1 MSRGEHPPAA
11 GSRAQP
17 GAPPGPPAPLDPPA
31 LPARPPVMGD
41 VAKMAGVSHQTVSR
55 VLNNHPNVS
64 GKTRERVESAIA
76 HLGYRR
82 NTAARSLV
90 TRRSRTIGV
99 LACETGQF
107 GPANTLLGVEQAGRE
122 AGYFVSIAN
131 LREVTGESIND
142 AIAHFRNQSVDGIV
156 ILVPHPDVL
165 AVLRDV
171 SVPVPIVA
179 VGAGAGNQLTGAS
192 LDQRLGAR
200 LAVDHLI
207 DLGHCSIAHISGPPH
222 WIDAAERI
230 KGWQEALGAA
240 GLGAEVLLEGGWDA
254 ASGYRAGLDL
264 LQHRSITAVFVAN
277 DQMAVGVLRAVQEAG
292 RHVPGDISVVGYDD
306 QPEAEFFMPPLTSI
320 KQDFE
325 ELGRRCMEAV
335 LQQLDGEQA
344 SGEQMVK
351 PRLVIRSTTA
361 APAPR

>member
-1 MSRGEHPPAA
+1 
-11 GSRAQP
+11 
-17 GAPPGPPAPLDPPA
+17 
-31 LPARPPVMGD
+31 MGD

-64 GKTRERVESAIA
+64 GQTKERVESAIA
-76 HLGYRR
+76 QLGYRR

-107 GPANTLLGVEQAGRE
+107 GPANTLLGVEQAGGRE

-131 LREVTGESIND
+131 LREVTDDSVND

-171 SVPVPIVA
+171 SFPVPIVA
-179 VGAGAGNQLTGAS
+179 VGAGTGNQLTGAS
-192 LDQRLGAR
+192 LNQRLGAR

-207 DLGHCSIAHISGPPH
+207 GLGHRRIAHISGPPH

-230 KGWQEALGAA
+230 KGWQESLAHA
-240 GLGAEVLLEGGWDA
+240 GLGADILLQGGWDA

-264 LQHRSITAVFVAN
+264 IKQHTVTAVFVAN

-292 RHVPGDISVVGYDD
+292 LHVPGDISVVGYDD
-306 QPEAEFFMPPLTSI
+306 QPEAEFFMPPPLTTI

-335 LQQLDGEQA
+335 LQQLDGDGGIGDQI
-344 SGEQMVK
+344 VN
-351 PRLVIRSTTA
+351 PRLVIRATTA
-361 APAPR
+361 APLN

>member
-1 MSRGEHPPAA
+1 M
-11 GSRAQP
+11 
-17 GAPPGPPAPLDPPA
+17 
-31 LPARPPVMGD
+31 MGD

-55 VLNNHPNVS
+55 VLNDHPNVS
-64 GKTRERVESAIA
+64 HNTRQRVEAAIA
-76 HLGYRR
+76 RLGYRR

-131 LREVTGESIND
+131 LREVTSDSIND
-142 AIAHFRNQSVDGIV
+142 AMGHFRSQSVDGIV

-165 AVLRDV
+165 AALDDV

-192 LDQRLGAR
+192 LNQRLGAR
-200 LAVDHLI
+200 LAVEHLI
-207 DLGHCSIAHISGPPH
+207 GLGHRSIAHISGPTH

-230 KGWQEALGAA
+230 EGWREAMGAA
-240 GLGAEVLLEGGWDA
+240 GLEADVLLQGAWDA
-254 ASGYRAGLDL
+254 ASGYQAGLELIDYG
-264 LQHRSITAVFVAN
+264 SVTAVFVAN
-277 DQMAVGVLRAVQEAG
+277 DQMAVGVLRALQEAG

-306 QPEAEFFMPPLTSI
+306 QPEAGFFMPPLTTI

-325 ELGRRCMEAV
+325 ELGRKTMEEM
-335 LQQLDGEQA
+335 LHQLEGQA
-344 SGEQMVK
+344 GTRDQIVD
-351 PRLVIRSTTA
+351 PRLVIRATTA
-361 APAPR
+361 APAHSTAAH

>member
-1 MSRGEHPPAA
+1 
-11 GSRAQP
+11 
-17 GAPPGPPAPLDPPA
+17 
-31 LPARPPVMGD
+31 MGD

-64 GKTRERVESAIA
+64 VQTKERVESAIA
-76 HLGYRR
+76 QLGYRR

-131 LREVTGESIND
+131 LREVTDDSVND

-171 SVPVPIVA
+171 SFPMPIVA
-179 VGAGAGNQLTGAS
+179 VGAGTGNQLTGAS
-192 LDQRLGAR
+192 LNQRLGAR

-207 DLGHCSIAHISGPPH
+207 GLGHRRIAHISGPPH

-230 KGWQEALGAA
+230 KGWQESLAHA
-240 GLGAEVLLEGGWDA
+240 GLGADILLQGGWDA

-264 LQHRSITAVFVAN
+264 IKQHTVTAVFVAN

-292 RHVPGDISVVGYDD
+292 LHVPGDISVVGYDD
-306 QPEAEFFMPPLTSI
+306 QPEAEFFMPPLTTI

-335 LQQLDGEQA
+335 LQQLDGDGGIGDQI
-344 SGEQMVK
+344 VN
-351 PRLVIRSTTA
+351 PRLVIRATTA
-361 APAPR
+361 APLN

>member
-1 MSRGEHPPAA
+1 
-11 GSRAQP
+11 
-17 GAPPGPPAPLDPPA
+17 
-31 LPARPPVMGD
+31 MGD

-64 GKTRERVESAIA
+64 VRTKQRVESAIA
-76 HLGYRR
+76 QLGYRR

-99 LACETGQF
+99 LACETSQF

-131 LREVTGESIND
+131 LREVTSASVND

-165 AVLRDV
+165 AALRDV
-171 SVPVPIVA
+171 EVPVPIVA

-200 LAVDHLI
+200 LAVEHLI
-207 DLGHCSIAHISGPPH
+207 ALGHRHIAHISGPPH

-230 KGWQEALGAA
+230 KGWQEALGNA
-240 GLGAEVLLEGGWDA
+240 GLEPDVLLQGAWDA
-254 ASGYRAGLDL
+254 ASGYRAGLEL
-264 LQHRSITAVFVAN
+264 IQQNTVTAVFVAN

-292 RHVPGDISVVGYDD
+292 LHVPDEISVVGYDD
-306 QPEAEFFMPPLTSI
+306 QPEAEFFMPPLTTI

-335 LQQLDGEQA
+335 LQQLDGD
-344 SGEQMVK
+344 GGTGDQMVN
-351 PRLVIRSTTA
+351 PRLVIRATTA
-361 APAPR
+361 APLN

>member
-1 MSRGEHPPAA
+1 
-11 GSRAQP
+11 
-17 GAPPGPPAPLDPPA
+17 
-31 LPARPPVMGD
+31 MGD

-64 GKTRERVESAIA
+64 VRTKQRVESAIA
-76 HLGYRR
+76 QLGYRR

-131 LREVTGESIND
+131 LREVTDESVND

-165 AVLRDV
+165 AALHDV
-171 SVPVPIVA
+171 SFSVPIVA

-207 DLGHCSIAHISGPPH
+207 GLGHRRIAHISGPPH

-230 KGWQEALGAA
+230 NGWQESLAKA
-240 GLGAEVLLEGGWDA
+240 GLGADVLLQGGWDA

-264 LQHRSITAVFVAN
+264 IEQHSVTAVFVAN

-292 RHVPGDISVVGYDD
+292 FRIPGDISVVGYDD
-306 QPEAEFFMPPLTSI
+306 QPEAEFFMPPLTTI

-335 LQQLDGEQA
+335 LQQLDGDGGTGDQI
-344 SGEQMVK
+344 VT
-351 PRLVIRSTTA
+351 PRLVIRATTA
-361 APAPR
+361 APLN

>member
-1 MSRGEHPPAA
+1 MSRGDQPPPA
-11 GSRAQP
+11 GSRALS
-17 GAPPGPPAPLDPPA
+17 GAPLGSAAQPV
-31 LPARPPVMGD
+31 RPPVMGD

-76 HLGYRR
+76 QLGYRR

-165 AVLRDV
+165 AVLGDV

-200 LAVDHLI
+200 LAVEHLI
-207 DLGHCSIAHISGPPH
+207 GLGHRNIAHISGPPH

-230 KGWQEALGAA
+230 KGWQEALGTA
-240 GLGAEVLLEGGWDA
+240 GLDAGVLLEGGWDA
-254 ASGYRAGLDL
+254 ASGYRAGRDL
-264 LQHRSITAVFVAN
+264 LDHRSITAVFVAN

-306 QPEAEFFMPPLTSI
+306 QPEAEFFMPPLTSV

-335 LQQLDGEQA
+335 LQQLDGEPA
-344 SGEQMVK
+344 SDEQMVN

>member
-1 MSRGEHPPAA
+1 
-11 GSRAQP
+11 
-17 GAPPGPPAPLDPPA
+17 
-31 LPARPPVMGD
+31 MGD

-64 GKTRERVESAIA
+64 GQTKERVESAIA
-76 HLGYRR
+76 QLGYRR

-131 LREVTGESIND
+131 LREVTDDSVND

-165 AVLRDV
+165 AALRDV
-171 SVPVPIVA
+171 SFPVPIVA
-179 VGAGAGNQLTGAS
+179 VGAGTGNQLTGAS
-192 LDQRLGAR
+192 LNQRLGAR

-207 DLGHCSIAHISGPPH
+207 GLGHRRIAHISGPPH

-230 KGWQEALGAA
+230 KGWQESLAHA
-240 GLGAEVLLEGGWDA
+240 GLGADILLQGGWDA

-264 LQHRSITAVFVAN
+264 IKQHTVTAVFVAN

-292 RHVPGDISVVGYDD
+292 LHVPGDISVVGYDD
-306 QPEAEFFMPPLTSI
+306 QPEAEFFMPPLTTI

-335 LQQLDGEQA
+335 LQQLDGDGGIGDQI
-344 SGEQMVK
+344 VN
-351 PRLVIRSTTA
+351 PRLVIRATTA
-361 APAPR
+361 APLN

>member
-1 MSRGEHPPAA
+1 
-11 GSRAQP
+11 
-17 GAPPGPPAPLDPPA
+17 
-31 LPARPPVMGD
+31 MGD

-64 GKTRERVESAIA
+64 HQTKQRVESAISQ
-76 HLGYRR
+76 LGYRR

-131 LREVTGESIND
+131 LREVTDHSVED
-142 AIAHFRNQSVDGIV
+142 AMAHFRNQSVDGIV

-165 AVLRDV
+165 AALRDV
-171 SVPVPIVA
+171 SFPVPIVA

-192 LDQRLGAR
+192 LNQRLGAR

-207 DLGHCSIAHISGPPH
+207 GLGHRRIAHISGPPH

-230 KGWQEALGAA
+230 TGWQESLENA
-240 GLGAEVLLEGGWDA
+240 GLHADVLLRGGWDA
-254 ASGYRAGLDL
+254 ASGYRTGLEL
-264 LQHRSITAVFVAN
+264 IQQHTVTAVFVAN

-292 RHVPGDISVVGYDD
+292 LHIPGHLSVVGYDD
-306 QPEAEFFMPPLTSI
+306 QPEAEFFMPPLTTI

-335 LQQLDGEQA
+335 LQQLDGDGGAGDQI
-344 SGEQMVK
+344 VN
-351 PRLVIRSTTA
+351 PRLVIRATTA
-361 APAPR
+361 APLN

>member
-1 MSRGEHPPAA
+1 
-11 GSRAQP
+11 
-17 GAPPGPPAPLDPPA
+17 
-31 LPARPPVMGD
+31 MGD

-64 GKTRERVESAIA
+64 VRTKQRVESAIA
-76 HLGYRR
+76 QLGYRR

-131 LREVTGESIND
+131 LREVTDESVND

-165 AVLRDV
+165 AALRDV
-171 SVPVPIVA
+171 SFPVPIVA

-192 LDQRLGAR
+192 LNQRLGAR

-207 DLGHCSIAHISGPPH
+207 GLGHRRIAHISGPPH

-230 KGWQEALGAA
+230 TGWQESLENA
-240 GLGAEVLLEGGWDA
+240 GLDADVLLRGGWDA
-254 ASGYRAGLDL
+254 ASGYRTGLEL
-264 LQHRSITAVFVAN
+264 IQQHTVTAVFVAN
-277 DQMAVGVLRAVQEAG
+277 DQMAVGVLRAVQESG
-292 RHVPGDISVVGYDD
+292 LHVPGDISVVGYDD
-306 QPEAEFFMPPLTSI
+306 QPEAEFFMPPLTTI

-335 LQQLDGEQA
+335 LRQLDGDGGAGDQI
-344 SGEQMVK
+344 VN
-351 PRLVIRSTTA
+351 PRLVIRATTA
-361 APAPR
+361 APLN

>member
-1 MSRGEHPPAA
+1 
-11 GSRAQP
+11 
-17 GAPPGPPAPLDPPA
+17 
-31 LPARPPVMGD
+31 MGD

-64 GKTRERVESAIA
+64 VHTKQRVESAIA
-76 HLGYRR
+76 QLGYRR

-131 LREVTGESIND
+131 LREVSDDSVND
-142 AIAHFRNQSVDGIV
+142 ALAHFRNQSVDGIV

-171 SVPVPIVA
+171 SFSVPIVA
-179 VGAGAGNQLTGAS
+179 VGAGTGNQLTGAS
-192 LDQRLGAR
+192 LDQRMGAR

-207 DLGHCSIAHISGPPH
+207 GLGHRSIAHISGPPH

-230 KGWQEALGAA
+230 KGWEESLANA
-240 GLGAEVLLEGGWDA
+240 GLGADILLQGGWDA

-264 LQHRSITAVFVAN
+264 VQQRTVTAVFVAN

-292 RHVPGDISVVGYDD
+292 LHVPGDISVVGYDD
-306 QPEAEFFMPPLTSI
+306 QPEAEFFMPPLTTI

-335 LQQLDGEQA
+335 LHQLDEDGETGDQI
-344 SGEQMVK
+344 VN
-351 PRLVIRSTTA
+351 PRLVIRATTA
-361 APAPR
+361 APVN

>member
-1 MSRGEHPPAA
+1 
-11 GSRAQP
+11 
-17 GAPPGPPAPLDPPA
+17 
-31 LPARPPVMGD
+31 MGD
-41 VAKMAGVSHQTVSR
+41 VAKLAGVSHQTVSR

-64 GKTRERVESAIA
+64 GKTKERVEEAIA
-76 HLGYRR
+76 SLGYRR

-131 LREVTGESIND
+131 LREVTSASVND

-165 AVLRDV
+165 AALRDV
-171 SVPVPIVA
+171 EVPVPIVA
-179 VGAGAGNQLTGAS
+179 VGAGAGNQLKGAS

-200 LAVDHLI
+200 LAVEHLI
-207 DLGHCSIAHISGPPH
+207 ALGHRHIAHISGPTH

-230 KGWQEALGAA
+230 KGWQEALGSA
-240 GLGAEVLLEGGWDA
+240 GLEPDVLLQGAWDA
-254 ASGYRAGLDL
+254 ASGYRAGLEL
-264 LQHRSITAVFVAN
+264 LKHRGVTAVFVAN

-292 RHVPGDISVVGYDD
+292 LRVPGEISVVGYDD
-306 QPEAEFFMPPLTSI
+306 QPEAEFFMPPLTTVR
-320 KQDFE
+320 QDFE

-335 LQQLDGEQA
+335 LQQLDGDGGTGDQIV
-344 SGEQMVK
+344 S
-351 PRLVIRSTTA
+351 PRLVVRSTTA
-361 APAPR
+361 APALHKAPLPLN

>member
-1 MSRGEHPPAA
+1 
-11 GSRAQP
+11 
-17 GAPPGPPAPLDPPA
+17 
-31 LPARPPVMGD
+31 MGD

-64 GKTRERVESAIA
+64 GKTKERVESAIA

-131 LREVTGESIND
+131 LREVTSDSVND

-165 AVLRDV
+165 GVLHEV
-171 SVPVPIVA
+171 AVPVPIVA

-192 LDQRLGAR
+192 LNQRLGAR
-200 LAVDHLI
+200 LAVEYLI
-207 DLGHCSIAHISGPPH
+207 ALGHRHIAHVSGPPH

-230 KGWQEALGAA
+230 KGWEEALGNA
-240 GLGAEVLLEGGWDA
+240 GLETEVLLRGAWDA
-254 ASGYRAGLDL
+254 ASGYRAGLEL
-264 LQHRSITAVFVAN
+264 LHHRGITAVFVAN

-292 RHVPGDISVVGYDD
+292 LQVPGQISVVGYDD
-306 QPEAEFFMPPLTSI
+306 QPEAEFFMPPLTTI

-325 ELGRRCMEAV
+325 ELGRRCMEAM
-335 LQQLDGEQA
+335 LQQLDGGGG
-344 SGEQMVK
+344 SGEQIVN

-361 APAPR
+361 APGLHKAPSPLN

>member
-1 MSRGEHPPAA
+1 
-11 GSRAQP
+11 
-17 GAPPGPPAPLDPPA
+17 
-31 LPARPPVMGD
+31 MGD

-64 GKTRERVESAIA
+64 HNTRQRVEAAIA
-76 HLGYRR
+76 RLGYRR

-131 LREVTGESIND
+131 LREVTSHSIND
-142 AIAHFRNQSVDGIV
+142 AMGHFRSQSVDGIV

-165 AVLRDV
+165 AALHDV

-192 LDQRLGAR
+192 LNQRLGAR
-200 LAVDHLI
+200 LAVEHLI
-207 DLGHCSIAHISGPPH
+207 GLGHRSIAHISGPTH

-230 KGWQEALGAA
+230 EGWREAMDTA
-240 GLGAEVLLEGGWDA
+240 GLEASVLLQGAWDA
-254 ASGYRAGLDL
+254 ASGYQAGRELID
-264 LQHRSITAVFVAN
+264 HDSVTAVFVAN
-277 DQMAVGVLRAVQEAG
+277 DQMAVGVLRALQEAG

-306 QPEAEFFMPPLTSI
+306 QPEAGFFMPPLTTI

-325 ELGRRCMEAV
+325 ELGRKTMEEM
-335 LQQLDGEQA
+335 LHQLEGKAGTRDQI
-344 SGEQMVK
+344 VD
-351 PRLVIRSTTA
+351 PRLVIRATTA
-361 APAPR
+361 APAH

>member
-1 MSRGEHPPAA
+1 MSSHASHG
-11 GSRAQP
+11 
-17 GAPPGPPAPLDPPA
+17 
-31 LPARPPVMGD
+31 RPPVMGD
-41 VAKMAGVSHQTVSR
+41 VARMAGVSHQTVSR

-64 GKTRERVESAIA
+64 SKTKERVETAIE

-131 LREVTGESIND
+131 LREVTSESIND
-142 AIAHFRNQSVDGIV
+142 AIAHFRNQAVDGMV

-165 AVLRDV
+165 AVMRDV

-179 VGAGAGNQLTGAS
+179 AGSGAGTELAGAS
-192 LDQRLGAR
+192 LDQRMGAR
-200 LAVDHLI
+200 LAVEHLI
-207 DLGHCSIAHISGPPH
+207 GLGHRRIAHISGPPH

-230 KGWQEALGAA
+230 KGWQEALGNA
-240 GLGAEVLLEGGWDA
+240 GLDADVLLQGGWDA
-254 ASGYRAGLDL
+254 ASGYRAGLAL
-264 LQHRSITAVFVAN
+264 VEHRTVTAVFVAN

-292 RHVPGDISVVGYDD
+292 LQVPGDISVVGYDD
-306 QPEAEFFMPPLTSI
+306 QPEAEYFIPPLTTV

-335 LQQLDGEQA
+335 LEQLGGQ
-344 SGEQMVK
+344 SGSEAQILN
-351 PRLVIRSTTA
+351 PRLVVRSTTA
-361 APAPR
+361 APAPDTEPGPDDGPAPSH

>member
-1 MSRGEHPPAA
+1 
-11 GSRAQP
+11 
-17 GAPPGPPAPLDPPA
+17 
-31 LPARPPVMGD
+31 MGD

-64 GKTRERVESAIA
+64 VRTKQRVESAIA
-76 HLGYRR
+76 QLGYRR

-131 LREVTGESIND
+131 LREVTDESVND

-156 ILVPHPDVL
+156 VLVPHPDVL
-165 AVLRDV
+165 AALRDV
-171 SVPVPIVA
+171 SFSVPIVA

-207 DLGHCSIAHISGPPH
+207 GLGHRRIAHISGPPH

-230 KGWQEALGAA
+230 KGWQESMSKA
-240 GLGAEVLLEGGWDA
+240 GLGADVLLQGGWDA
-254 ASGYRAGLDL
+254 ASGYRAGLHL
-264 LQHRSITAVFVAN
+264 IQQHTVTAVFVAN

-292 RHVPGDISVVGYDD
+292 LHIPGDLSVVGYDD
-306 QPEAEFFMPPLTSI
+306 QPEAEFFMPPLTTI

-335 LQQLDGEQA
+335 LQQLDGD
-344 SGEQMVK
+344 GGTGDQMVN
-351 PRLVIRSTTA
+351 PRLVIRATTA
-361 APAPR
+361 APLN

>member
-1 MSRGEHPPAA
+1 
-11 GSRAQP
+11 
-17 GAPPGPPAPLDPPA
+17 
-31 LPARPPVMGD
+31 MGD
-41 VAKMAGVSHQTVSR
+41 VARMAGVSHQTVSR

-64 GKTRERVESAIA
+64 HQTKQRVESAISQ
-76 HLGYRR
+76 LGYRR

-131 LREVTGESIND
+131 LREVTDHSVED
-142 AIAHFRNQSVDGIV
+142 AMAHFRNQSVDGIV

-165 AVLRDV
+165 AALREV
-171 SVPVPIVA
+171 SFPVPIVA

-192 LDQRLGAR
+192 LNQRLGAR

-207 DLGHCSIAHISGPPH
+207 GLGHRRIAHISGPPH

-230 KGWQEALGAA
+230 TGWQESLENA
-240 GLGAEVLLEGGWDA
+240 GLDADVLLRGGWDA
-254 ASGYRAGLDL
+254 ASGYRAGLEL
-264 LQHRSITAVFVAN
+264 IQQRSVTAVFVAN
-277 DQMAVGVLRAVQEAG
+277 DQMAVGVLRAVQESG
-292 RHVPGDISVVGYDD
+292 LHVPGDISVVGYDD
-306 QPEAEFFMPPLTSI
+306 QPEAEFFMPPLTTI

-335 LQQLDGEQA
+335 LQQLDGDGGAGDQI
-344 SGEQMVK
+344 VN
-351 PRLVIRSTTA
+351 PRLVIRATTA
-361 APAPR
+361 APLN

>member
-1 MSRGEHPPAA
+1 MS
-11 GSRAQP
+11 
-17 GAPPGPPAPLDPPA
+17 
-31 LPARPPVMGD
+31 D

-55 VLNNHPNVS
+55 VLNHHPNVS
-64 GKTRERVESAIA
+64 GKTKERVESAIA
-76 HLGYRR
+76 VLGYRR

-131 LREVTGESIND
+131 LREVTSDSVND

-165 AVLRDV
+165 AVLGDV

-200 LAVDHLI
+200 LAVQHLI
-207 DLGHCSIAHISGPPH
+207 ALGHRNIAHISGPPH

-230 KGWQEALGAA
+230 KGWQEALGSA
-240 GLGAEVLLEGGWDA
+240 GLEAEVLLQGTWDA
-254 ASGYRAGLDL
+254 ASGYRAGLEL
-264 LQHRSITAVFVAN
+264 LRHHSITAVFVAN

-292 RHVPGDISVVGYDD
+292 YEVPGDISVVGYDD
-306 QPEAEFFMPPLTSI
+306 QPEAEFFMPPLTTI

-335 LQQLDGEQA
+335 LQQLEGDGG
-344 SGEQMVK
+344 SGEQMVN

-361 APAPR
+361 APALHKAPFPLN

>member
-1 MSRGEHPPAA
+1 
-11 GSRAQP
+11 
-17 GAPPGPPAPLDPPA
+17 
-31 LPARPPVMGD
+31 MGD

-64 GKTRERVESAIA
+64 GHTKERVESAIA
-76 HLGYRR
+76 QLGYRR

-131 LREVTGESIND
+131 LREVTDDSVND

-171 SVPVPIVA
+171 SFPVPIVA
-179 VGAGAGNQLTGAS
+179 VGARTGNQLTGAS
-192 LDQRLGAR
+192 LNQRLGAR

-207 DLGHCSIAHISGPPH
+207 GLGHRRIAHISGPPH

-230 KGWQEALGAA
+230 KGWQESLAHA
-240 GLGAEVLLEGGWDA
+240 GLGADILLQGGWDA

-264 LQHRSITAVFVAN
+264 IKQHTVTAVFVAN

-292 RHVPGDISVVGYDD
+292 LHVPGDISVVGYDD
-306 QPEAEFFMPPLTSI
+306 QPEAEFFMPPLTTI

-335 LQQLDGEQA
+335 LQQLDGDGGIGDQI
-344 SGEQMVK
+344 VN
-351 PRLVIRSTTA
+351 PFLVIRATTA
-361 APAPR
+361 APLN

>member
-1 MSRGEHPPAA
+1 
-11 GSRAQP
+11 
-17 GAPPGPPAPLDPPA
+17 
-31 LPARPPVMGD
+31 MGD
-41 VAKMAGVSHQTVSR
+41 VARMAGVSHQTVSR

-64 GKTRERVESAIA
+64 VRTKQRVESAIA
-76 HLGYRR
+76 QLGYRR

-131 LREVTGESIND
+131 LREVTDESVND

-165 AVLRDV
+165 AALRDV
-171 SVPVPIVA
+171 SFSVPIVA

-192 LDQRLGAR
+192 LNQRLGAR

-207 DLGHCSIAHISGPPH
+207 GLGHRRIAHISGPPH

-230 KGWQEALGAA
+230 TGWQESLKNA
-240 GLGAEVLLEGGWDA
+240 GLHADVLLRGGWDA
-254 ASGYRAGLDL
+254 ASGYRAGLEL
-264 LQHRSITAVFVAN
+264 IQQHPVTAVFVAN

-292 RHVPGDISVVGYDD
+292 LHIPGHLSVVGYDD
-306 QPEAEFFMPPLTSI
+306 QPEAEFFMPPLTTI

-335 LQQLDGEQA
+335 LQQLDGEGGAGDQI
-344 SGEQMVK
+344 VN
-351 PRLVIRSTTA
+351 PRLVIRATTA
-361 APAPR
+361 APLN

>member
-1 MSRGEHPPAA
+1 
-11 GSRAQP
+11 
-17 GAPPGPPAPLDPPA
+17 
-31 LPARPPVMGD
+31 MGD

-64 GKTRERVESAIA
+64 VRTKQRVESAIA
-76 HLGYRR
+76 QLGYRR

-131 LREVTGESIND
+131 LREVTDESVND

-165 AVLRDV
+165 AALRDV
-171 SVPVPIVA
+171 SFSVPIVA

-192 LDQRLGAR
+192 LNQRLGAR

-207 DLGHCSIAHISGPPH
+207 GLGHHRIAHISGPPH

-230 KGWQEALGAA
+230 KGWQESLENA
-240 GLGAEVLLEGGWDA
+240 GLGADVLLQGGWDA
-254 ASGYRAGLDL
+254 ASGYRAGLEL
-264 LQHRSITAVFVAN
+264 VEQRAVTAVFVAN

-292 RHVPGDISVVGYDD
+292 LHVPGDISVVGYDD
-306 QPEAEFFMPPLTSI
+306 QPEAEFFMPPLTTI

-335 LQQLDGEQA
+335 LQQVDGEAGTVDQI
-344 SGEQMVK
+344 VN
-351 PRLVIRSTTA
+351 PHLVIRATTA
-361 APAPR
+361 APLN

>member
-1 MSRGEHPPAA
+1 
-11 GSRAQP
+11 
-17 GAPPGPPAPLDPPA
+17 
-31 LPARPPVMGD
+31 MGD

-64 GKTRERVESAIA
+64 NNTRERVEAAIA
-76 HLGYRR
+76 RLGYRR

-131 LREVTGESIND
+131 LREVTSESIND
-142 AIAHFRNQSVDGIV
+142 AMGHFSSQSVDGIV

-165 AVLRDV
+165 AALRDV

-192 LDQRLGAR
+192 LNQRLGAR
-200 LAVDHLI
+200 LAVEHLI
-207 DLGHCSIAHISGPPH
+207 GLGHRSIAHISGPTH

-230 KGWQEALGAA
+230 MGWREALEAA
-240 GLGAEVLLEGGWDA
+240 GLEANVLLQGAWDA
-254 ASGYRAGLDL
+254 ASGYRAGLEL
-264 LQHRSITAVFVAN
+264 LQHDAVTAVFVAN

-292 RHVPGDISVVGYDD
+292 CQVPADISIVGYDD
-306 QPEAEFFMPPLTSI
+306 QPEAEFFMPPLTTI

-325 ELGRRCMEAV
+325 ELGRKCMEEV
-335 LQQLDGEQA
+335 LHQLEGEPGTRDQI
-344 SGEQMVK
+344 VD
-351 PRLVIRSTTA
+351 PRLVIRATTA
-361 APAPR
+361 APAHQRRAH

>member
-1 MSRGEHPPAA
+1 
-11 GSRAQP
+11 
-17 GAPPGPPAPLDPPA
+17 
-31 LPARPPVMGD
+31 MGD
-41 VAKMAGVSHQTVSR
+41 VAKLAGVSHQTVSR

-64 GKTRERVESAIA
+64 GKTKERVEEAIA
-76 HLGYRR
+76 SLGYRR

-131 LREVTGESIND
+131 LREVTSASVND

-165 AVLRDV
+165 AALRDV
-171 SVPVPIVA
+171 EVPVPIVA
-179 VGAGAGNQLTGAS
+179 VGAGAGNQLQGAS

-200 LAVDHLI
+200 LAVEHLI
-207 DLGHCSIAHISGPPH
+207 ALGHRHIAHISGPTH

-230 KGWQEALGAA
+230 KGWQEALGSA
-240 GLGAEVLLEGGWDA
+240 GLEPDVLLQGAWDA
-254 ASGYRAGLDL
+254 ASGYRAGLEL
-264 LQHRSITAVFVAN
+264 LKHHGVTAVFVAN

-292 RHVPGDISVVGYDD
+292 LRVPGEISVVGYDD
-306 QPEAEFFMPPLTSI
+306 QPEAEFFMPPLTTVR
-320 KQDFE
+320 QDFE

-335 LQQLDGEQA
+335 LQQLDGDGGTGDQIV
-344 SGEQMVK
+344 S
-351 PRLVIRSTTA
+351 PRLVVRSTTA
-361 APAPR
+361 APALHKAPFPLN

>member
-1 MSRGEHPPAA
+1 
-11 GSRAQP
+11 
-17 GAPPGPPAPLDPPA
+17 
-31 LPARPPVMGD
+31 MGD
-41 VAKMAGVSHQTVSR
+41 VAKLAGVSHQTVSR
-55 VLNNHPNVS
+55 VLNHHPNVS
-64 GKTRERVESAIA
+64 GKTKERVESAIA
-76 HLGYRR
+76 VLGYRR

-131 LREVTGESIND
+131 LREVTGDSVND

-165 AVLRDV
+165 AVLREV
-171 SVPVPIVA
+171 AVPVPIVA

-200 LAVDHLI
+200 LAVEHLMK
-207 DLGHCSIAHISGPPH
+207 LGHRHIAHISGPPH

-230 KGWQEALGAA
+230 KGWQEALGDA
-240 GLGAEVLLEGGWDA
+240 GLEANVLLQGAWDA
-254 ASGYRAGLDL
+254 ASGYRAGLAL
-264 LQHRSITAVFVAN
+264 ANHPAITAVFVAN

-292 RHVPGDISVVGYDD
+292 RQVPGDISVVGYDD
-306 QPEAEFFMPPLTSI
+306 QPEAEFFMPPLTTV

-335 LQQLDGEQA
+335 LRELEGEGANGEQI
-344 SGEQMVK
+344 VK

-361 APAPR
+361 SPALH

>member
-1 MSRGEHPPAA
+1 
-11 GSRAQP
+11 
-17 GAPPGPPAPLDPPA
+17 
-31 LPARPPVMGD
+31 MGD

-64 GKTRERVESAIA
+64 HQTKQRVESAIEV
-76 HLGYRR
+76 LGYRR

-131 LREVTGESIND
+131 LREVTDHSVND
-142 AIAHFRNQSVDGIV
+142 AMAHFRNQSVDGVV

-171 SVPVPIVA
+171 SFPVPIVA

-192 LDQRLGAR
+192 LNQRLGAR

-207 DLGHCSIAHISGPPH
+207 GLGHRRIAHISGPPH

-230 KGWQEALGAA
+230 KGWQESLETA
-240 GLGAEVLLEGGWDA
+240 GLNADVLLRGGWDA
-254 ASGYRAGLDL
+254 ASGYRAGLEL
-264 LQHRSITAVFVAN
+264 IQQRTVTAVFVAN

-292 RHVPGDISVVGYDD
+292 LHVPDDISVVGYDD
-306 QPEAEFFMPPLTSI
+306 QPEAEFFMPPLTTI

-335 LQQLDGEQA
+335 LQQLDGDEGTGDQI
-344 SGEQMVK
+344 VN

-361 APAPR
+361 APLN

>member
-1 MSRGEHPPAA
+1 
-11 GSRAQP
+11 
-17 GAPPGPPAPLDPPA
+17 
-31 LPARPPVMGD
+31 MGD
-41 VAKMAGVSHQTVSR
+41 VARMAGVSHQTVSR

-64 GKTRERVESAIA
+64 VRTKQRVESAIA
-76 HLGYRR
+76 QLGYRR

-131 LREVTGESIND
+131 LREVTDESVND

-165 AVLRDV
+165 AALRDV
-171 SVPVPIVA
+171 SFSVPIVA

-192 LDQRLGAR
+192 LNQRMGAR

-207 DLGHCSIAHISGPPH
+207 GLGHHHIAHISGPPH

-230 KGWQEALGAA
+230 KGWQESLADA
-240 GLGAEVLLEGGWDA
+240 GLAADILLQGGWDA

-264 LQHRSITAVFVAN
+264 VQQRTVTAVFVAN

-292 RHVPGDISVVGYDD
+292 LHVPGDISVVGYDD
-306 QPEAEFFMPPLTSI
+306 QPEAEFFMPPLTTI

-335 LQQLDGEQA
+335 LQQLDGDGGTGDQI
-344 SGEQMVK
+344 VN
-351 PRLVIRSTTA
+351 PRLVIRATTA
-361 APAPR
+361 APLN